1 MSESTS
7 SSHAHIFFNNHS
19 SSQLD
24 LDFISTYIESEQTAG
39 CYSEAFLPEDLESLI
54 GLFHTSPL
62 GLVPKPH
69 SDTFQM
75 IQDMSYP

>member
-1 MSESTS
+1 ML
-7 SSHAHIFFNNHS
+7 FNNHS

-24 LDFISTYIESEQTAG
+24 LDFISTYIEIEQTTG
-39 CYSEAFLPEDLESLI
+39 CYSEPFFPEDLESLI
-54 GLFHTSPL
+54 ELFCTSPL

-69 SDTFQM
+69 SDTFWM

>member
-39 CYSEAFLPEDLESLI
+39 RYSEAFLPEDLESLI
-54 GLFHTSPL
+54 RLFHTSPL